1 VRPLAANCTT
11 PTCAHQRGFLM
22 CRVGSRIPA
31 SRWFRSWFRFV
42 APFGTSV
49 TCRNQ
54 RARPAGRVLV
64 RATRSNP
71 NSNLLDRRTRSK
83 SYALGADGGRV
94 AGGMHFKISGG
105 WAFVGQRTGTALFL
119 NASRGGGETRG
130 RFEGYIDEKSGTRK
144 YETGNGGGRTWKEGS
159 PGCFDLSKGQRDF
172 DSCTRTK
179 VHARTSIQLRRSR
192 WNPKHLLSPQPCT
205 ATDVVVLARGAQL
218 LCEHSQLAGRAGIRR

>member
-1 VRPLAANCTT
+1 MEGVWPEGC
-11 PTCAHQRGFLM
+11 
-22 CRVGSRIPA
+22 I
-31 SRWFRSWFRFV
+31 
-42 APFGTSV
+42 
-49 TCRNQ
+49 
-54 RARPAGRVLV
+54 
-64 RATRSNP
+64 
-71 NSNLLDRRTRSK
+71 SK
-83 SYALGADGGRV
+83 SPEGGHLLGREPAPPSSSTR
-94 AGGMHFKISGG
+94 AGG
-105 WAFVGQRTGTALFL
+105 
-119 NASRGGGETRG
+119 GGGETRG